1 MITLRNYQEN
11 ISSRGVEI
19 LGKYGFL
26 YLSMQVRTGKTLTAL
41 ATCHKL
47 SLQEGVS
54 NRPLNILFLTKKKA
68 ITGIEKDIADFG
80 SLLISVDVLNYE
92 SLHKSGKKCW
102 DVLILDEAHGLG
114 AFPKPSKR
122 AKDVSAIVKRCK
134 SYVILLSGTPTPE
147 SYSQMYHQVYFIPS
161 NPFRLC
167 RNFYSFANS
176 YCRITEKKIN
186 GYNIKDYS
194 DASSVIIDM
203 MSPYTIPYT
212 QEEAGFNSVITE
224 HVLVSDMPQEA
235 YQLLSILKKHKVANV
250 ASGTI
255 LCDTASKYMSKVH
268 QICSGTVICE
278 NGKSTVLNNEK
289 AIFIRDYFKGKKIA
303 IFYKFKAEYDA
314 LESVFGHTLTSSIEE
329 FNSYPEKIIALQIVS
344 GREGIS
350 LREAD
355 ALVYYNIDFSAT
367 SYWQSRDRMTTVDRL
382 KNDVYWV
389 FSKGGIESK
398 IYSSVIKKKDYTL
411 NHFKCDYFL

>member
-1 MITLRNYQEN
+1 
-11 ISSRGVEI
+11 
-19 LGKYGFL
+19 
-26 YLSMQVRTGKTLTAL
+26 
-41 ATCHKL
+41 
-47 SLQEGVS
+47 LQEGVS

>member
-1 MITLRNYQEN
+1 MITLRDYQEK
-11 ISSRGVEI
+11 ISDKGAQI
-19 LGKYGFL
+19 LGRAGFL
-26 YLSMQVRTGKTLTAL
+26 YLSMQVRTGKTLTSMA
-41 ATCHKL
+41 ACQKL
-47 SLQEGVS
+47 SAQLGS
-54 NRPLNILFLTKKKA
+54 KLNVLFITKKKA
-68 ITGIEKDIADFG
+68 ITGIIRDIEGFASP
-80 SLLISVDVLNYE
+80 SLDVVVINYE
-92 SLHKSGKKCW
+92 SLHKVTEKKCW
-102 DVLILDEAHGLG
+102 DVVVCDEAHSLG

-122 AKDVSAIVKRCK
+122 AKDVASLVRRCR
-134 SYVILLSGTPTPE
+134 SFVILLSGTPTPE
-147 SYSQMYHQVYFIPS
+147 SYAQMYHQVFYIPN
-161 NPFRLC
+161 NPFRSY
-167 RNFYSFANS
+167 RNFYSFANAF
-176 YCRITEKKIN
+176 CRITEKKIN

-194 DASSVIIDM
+194 DASSTVIDH

-224 HVLVSDMPQEA
+224 HVLTCDMSNETSR
-235 YQLLSILKKHKVANV
+235 LLAALKKNKVAMLD
-250 ASGTI
+250 SGAI

-268 QICSGTVICE
+268 QICSGTVILE
-278 NGKSTVLNNEK
+278 NGKSFVLNNDK

-314 LESVFGHTLTSSIEE
+314 LLSVFGHTLTSDVED
-329 FNSYPEKIIALQIVS
+329 FNANKEKIIALQILS

-382 KNDVYWV
+382 NNKVYWV
-389 FSKGGIESK
+389 FSTGGIENK

-411 NHFKCDYFL
+411 SHFKRDFFL